1 MSFFS
6 GVLAYVC
13 PGILQPSPT
22 HRPTPKTLE
31 TLEMAIRRTLV
42 LRQGSDMSA
51 VLAELKAELK
61 AINTKVES
69 VSTKVESV
77 NNKVE
82 AMNTKFDLKFE
93 AMNTRFDAKF
103 DSVNTEI
110 KAMNTKFDAKF
121 EAMNTK
127 FDAKFDVIAGKMDA
141 RWDSYAKLFYGSI
154 VASVLVLAYAVSQD
168 QKVVRM
174 GALTERNS
182 SIIDGMMSNEC
193 IKIRDPTPEG
203 PKVFDK

>member
-1 MSFFS
+1 MVDFPLWCVALCLLPHLSIFS
-6 GVLAYVC
+6 
-13 PGILQPSPT
+13 
-22 HRPTPKTLE
+22 KTFE
-31 TLEMAIRRTLV
+31 TLQMIRRTLL
-42 LRQGSDMSA
+42 LRQGNDMSA
-51 VLAELKAELK
+51 VLAELK
-61 AINTKVES
+61 S
-69 VSTKVESV
+69 VSTKV
-77 NNKVE
+77 
-82 AMNTKFDLKFE
+82 DLKFE
-93 AMNTRFDAKF
+93 
-103 DSVNTEI
+103 
-110 KAMNTKFDAKF
+110 AMNTKFDAKF

-193 IKIRDPTPEG
+193 IKLIRGPTAQG
-203 PKVFDK
+203 PTVVDT